1 MRIRS
6 KPRIVVSAFILCL
19 TGTIQAWPSDTAGT
33 APADC
38 GSLGADWPDIPLT
51 AHGQEDGLLCRDED
65 TGLALFI
72 AHAEMRPDNKKTG
85 NGTAFL
91 RRQMPLVLLTG
102 GPGTAAEASLAYQRR
117 LADHLNRPVFLAA
130 PSGTWGP
137 LAKRLSCREDAA
149 PSDGQ
154 AREETAG
161 PAETPSGAMVE
172 SCLTMIRQQGLT
184 RRLQDTRTI
193 ARTLARLR
201 QTLNIERWHVM
212 GESYGARPALALAA
226 LDTSGTASVV
236 LDSPETPHVPLYWQT
251 AGNIDGALE
260 RLNALCR
267 RDRAC
272 PARRRDFTEIINTI
286 VSRLEQSP
294 RAQNADAA
302 QPTGAIPPGTGDA
315 ASVLANIA
323 LALRHRSS
331 IAQLPYTLVE
341 WLQAD
346 APGFRPSTAGTQD
359 GRPDRQQD
367 RQPDRALVTG
377 LYHWV
382 RCRELPMERWYGE
395 AGTGPDRVSYM
406 APLITSLTAWQRRAC
421 EALGITPPDAAMP
434 IAPVGVPILVLT
446 GGLDP
451 VTPAAAVTQ
460 AFRDW
465 PETHIRLF
473 ERGGHVLAR
482 QHACILREIGA
493 FLDGARAAG
502 ALAHCSRRD
511 MAIDYYRRVH
521 VR

>member
-6 KPRIVVSAFILCL
+6 KPRIVLSAFILSL
-19 TGTIQAWPSDTAGT
+19 AGTIQAWPSDTAAGT
-33 APADC
+33 APADY
-38 GSLGADWPDIPLT
+38 GSLGADWPDTPLT
-51 AHGQEDGLLCRDED
+51 AHGQEDGLLCRDGD
-65 TGLALFI
+65 TGLALFL

-91 RRQMPLVLLTG
+91 RRQIPLVLLTG

-137 LAKRLSCREDAA
+137 LAKRLSCKGDAA
-149 PSDGQ
+149 PGDEP

-161 PAETPSGAMVE
+161 PANIASGAIVE
-172 SCLTMIRQQGLT
+172 SCLMMIRQQGLT
-184 RRLQDTRTI
+184 RQLQDTRTI

-226 LDTSGTASVV
+226 LDTSGTASLV

-251 AGNIDGALE
+251 AVNIDGAFE

-272 PARRRDFTEIINTI
+272 PARRRDFTKMVNTI
-286 VSRLEQSP
+286 VSRLDRSQPTE
-294 RAQNADAA
+294 NADAA
-302 QPTGAIPPGTGDA
+302 QPTDAIPPGIGDA
-315 ASVLANIA
+315 ASVLADIA

-346 APGFRPSTAGTQD
+346 APGFRPSTAGIQD
-359 GRPDRQQD
+359 GRPDRQ
-367 RQPDRALVTG
+367 RDRALVTG

-395 AGTGPDRVSYM
+395 AGTGPARVSYL

-421 EALGITPPDAAMP
+421 EALGITPPDAAMA

-473 ERGGHVLAR
+473 ETGGHVLAR

-493 FLDGARAAG
+493 FLNGARAAR